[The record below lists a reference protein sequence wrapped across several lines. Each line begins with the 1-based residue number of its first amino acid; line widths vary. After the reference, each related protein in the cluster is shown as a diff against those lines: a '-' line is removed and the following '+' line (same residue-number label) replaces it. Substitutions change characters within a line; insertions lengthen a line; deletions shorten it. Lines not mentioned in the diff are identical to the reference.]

1 MLSSTDSATP
11 PAKPKPLSIP
21 PEAMTQ
27 VIDEHMRSFY
37 ADWADSPLPA
47 LGYQSPRE
55 AMETPEGLEQVRFL
69 LRTYEHGEAAQARQ
83 QNRKPVSFQF
93 LWNDLG
99 ISE

>member
-1 MLSSTDSATP
+1 
-11 PAKPKPLSIP
+11 
-21 PEAMTQ
+21 
-27 VIDEHMRSFY
+27 
-37 ADWADSPLPA
+37 
-47 LGYQSPRE
+47 
-55 AMETPEGLEQVRFL
+55 METPEGLEQVRFL